1 MTGQGLTQRAF
12 EGLPNVQPLGGGW
25 ASRVNLL
32 RPLDGWFALALL
44 AINLM
49 MVVGSVAS
57 ADWAPGLGNKSIV
70 AVLLMGML
78 TGLVL
83 GRLPVWGWL
92 LFPAGLGVGLAV
104 VAWQIG
110 SFFGGESAVT
120 GTGQLWDRLGLW
132 LEAAKSG
139 DINIDPAPFAF
150 GVLLATWLLGYAG
163 VWLFARCHNF
173 WGVLV
178 LGGAGLLSNLTFLP
192 PNAGLFLGLYLFTAL
207 LLIARIGSVRR
218 QQEWQIRNIKPDG
231 SLGTISL
238 SDSFLLAV
246 PVLIVAFSLPYGYK
260 LGPMDAAYDAL
271 RSPMQVLEGDF
282 NRLFAGVPA
291 RRPVAFRVWGDV
303 MAFQGTINP
312 AETVV
317 LRVESP
323 TPLYLKARTYGT
335 YTGKG
340 WLSGGRVLEDMDW
353 TPSYASPQ
361 AHLDRLEV
369 IYSVTPAYAS
379 NSLFVGGPVLT
390 SDRNL
395 KIETYDSATYT
406 LDLTGDPVGPGA
418 VDALPFSVAEA
429 ASAVRALV
437 NQSNGRVGED
447 ALRAA
452 LPTDLRLAA
461 VSRDNGTVRQVQLA
475 EVLPVPPDVLSLRS
489 AGGKIKDGQTYTLTS
504 AVSVASAEELR
515 EAGTDYPAWVM
526 NRYVQLPVELPQR
539 VRDLAADLTAGADT
553 PYDKA
558 KAIEEYLRT
567 FPYTTTIEPPPFD
580 ADGVDHFLFTLGRGY
595 SEYYASA
602 MAVLLRSVNVP
613 ARLVT
618 GYNAGNQVP
627 DREAYVVADSN
638 AHGWVEVFFPR
649 YGWISFEPTA
659 GRSLPASYQPGLQ
672 EETDQAT
679 GGAGG
684 GAQQDDCIPLFAD
697 CPATLAQSPGSS
709 DAEDISAFAAW
720 FRRIL
725 PWLLSA
731 VAASTI
737 VTGMGWLL
745 WRRYMTPSRDPGL
758 SYRRLSLLGAL
769 SSNGPAPHQTPY
781 EYRDRLG
788 QALPAYREEV
798 SAVVDAYVRNRYGA
812 KGLERGGGR
821 RLTRA
826 WLRLRLPLLLR
837 VIRWRNRQ

>member
-1 MTGQGLTQRAF
+1 MASQSLTRRAF
-12 EGLPNVQPLGGGW
+12 AGLPNAELQRGGW
-25 ASRVNLL
+25 ASWVNLL
-32 RPLDGWFALALL
+32 RPLDGWLALGLL

-83 GRLPVWGWL
+83 GRLPVWGGL

-104 VAWQIG
+104 VVWQMV
-110 SFFGGESAVT
+110 SFFSGESAIA
-120 GTGQLWDRLGLW
+120 GTGQLWDRLALW
-132 LEAAKSG
+132 FEAARSG
-139 DINIDPAPFAF
+139 DINVDPAPFAF
-150 GVLLATWLLGYAG
+150 GLLLAVWLLGYAG

-192 PNAGLFLGLYLFTAL
+192 PGAGTFLGPYLFTAL
-207 LLIARIGSVRR
+207 LLVARVGSVRR
-218 QQEWQIRNIKPDG
+218 QQEWQLRNIKPDG
-231 SLGTISL
+231 SLGMLSL
-238 SDSFLLAV
+238 SDSFLLSV
-246 PVLIVAFSLPYGYK
+246 VVLIVAFSLPYGNK
-260 LGPMDAAYDAL
+260 FAPMKAAYDVL

-282 NRLFAGVPA
+282 NRLFAGLPA
-291 RRPVAFRVWGDV
+291 GRPMAFRVWGDV

-312 AETVV
+312 AETVA

-323 TPLYLKARTYGT
+323 TPLYLKARTYGV

-340 WLSGGRVLEDMDW
+340 WLSGGQALEDMGW
-353 TPSYASPQ
+353 TPSYPSPQ
-361 AHLDRLEV
+361 AYLDRLEV
-369 IYSVTPAYAS
+369 SYSVTPAYAS
-379 NSLFVGGPVLT
+379 SSLFFGGPVST
-390 SDRNL
+390 SDSNL

-406 LDLTGDPVGPGA
+406 LDLTGDPAVAVA
-418 VDALPFSVAEA
+418 VDALPEGVAQA
-429 ASAVRALV
+429 ASAIRALV
-437 NQSNGRVGED
+437 DQSNGRVGD
-447 ALRAA
+447 DSLRAA
-452 LPTDLRLAA
+452 LPTDLRLTA
-461 VSRDNGTVRQVQLA
+461 VSRGNGTVRQVQLA
-475 EVLPVPPDVLSLRS
+475 EVLPVPLDVLSLRS
-489 AGGKIKDGQTYTLTS
+489 AGDKNKDGQTYTLTS
-504 AVSVASAEELR
+504 AVSVASAEALR
-515 EAGTDYPAWVM
+515 EAGTEYPAWVM
-526 NRYVQLPVELPQR
+526 NRYVQLPVDLPQR

-567 FPYTTTIEPPPFD
+567 LPYTTTIEPPPFD

-602 MAVLLRSVNVP
+602 MAVLLRSVDVP

-618 GYNAGNQVP
+618 GYNAGTQVP

-659 GRSLPASYQPGLQ
+659 GRSLPASYRPASQAEPDQP
-672 EETDQAT
+672 T
-679 GGAGG
+679 GGGG
-684 GAQQDDCIPLFAD
+684 GGVEHDDCIPLFED
-697 CPATLAQSPGSS
+697 CPGTLAQSPDPS
-709 DAEDISAFAAW
+709 DAEDTSAFADW
-720 FRRIL
+720 FRSIL

-731 VAASTI
+731 AAASTL
-737 VTGMGWLL
+737 VTVMGWLL
-745 WRRYMTPSRDPGL
+745 WRRYMTPSRDPEL
-758 SYRRLSLLGAL
+758 AYRRLSVLGAL
-769 SSNGPAPHQTPY
+769 SSNGPTPHQTPY

-788 QALPAYREEV
+788 QALPAYREEI
-798 SAVVDAYVRNRYGA
+798 SAVVDAYVQNRYGP
-812 KGLERGGGR
+812 KKLQRRGGW

-837 VIRWRNRQ
+837 VIRWRRK

>member
-1 MTGQGLTQRAF
+1 MTGGGLARYAPGGRPNVGLTA
-12 EGLPNVQPLGGGW
+12 GGW
-25 ASRVNLL
+25 AALVNLL

-44 AINLM
+44 AVNLM

-83 GRLPVWGWL
+83 GRLPVWGGL

-104 VAWQIG
+104 VVWQMV
-110 SFFGGESAVT
+110 SFFSGESAVT

-139 DINIDPAPFAF
+139 AINVDPAPFAF

-163 VWLFARCHNF
+163 VWLFARWHNF
-173 WGVLV
+173 WGILV

-192 PNAGLFLGLYLFTAL
+192 PNAGMFLGLYLFTAL
-207 LLIARIGSVRR
+207 LLIARVGSVRR
-218 QQEWQIRNIKPDG
+218 QQEWQLRNIKPDG

-238 SDSFLLAV
+238 SDSFLLAL
-246 PVLIVAFSLPYGYK
+246 PVLIVAFSLPHGNK

-282 NRLFAGVPA
+282 NRLFAGLPA
-291 RRPVAFRVWGDV
+291 RRPLAFRVWGDV

-312 AETVV
+312 AETVA

-340 WLSGGRVLEDMDW
+340 WLSGGRVLEHMDW
-353 TPSYASPQ
+353 TPGYSSPQ

-369 IYSVTPAYAS
+369 IYSVTPAYSS
-379 NSLFVGGPVLT
+379 NSLFFGGPVLT

-406 LDLTGDPVGPGA
+406 LDLTEDPAGPGA

-437 NQSNGRVGED
+437 NQSNGTVGED

-461 VSRDNGTVRQVQLA
+461 VSRDNGTVREVQLA
-475 EVLPVPPDVLSLRS
+475 EVLPAPPDVLSVRS
-489 AGGKIKDGQTYTLTS
+489 AGGKVKDGQTYTLTS
-504 AVSVASAEELR
+504 AVSVAPAEALR

-613 ARLVT
+613 ARLAT
-618 GYNAGNQVP
+618 GYNAGTPVP

-679 GGAGG
+679 GGARGD
-684 GAQQDDCIPLFAD
+684 AQQDECIPLFED
-697 CPATLAQSPGSS
+697 CPDVLASRSGFA
-709 DAEDISAFAAW
+709 DAEDISAFAAG

-731 VAASTI
+731 LAASALAAGI
-737 VTGMGWLL
+737 GWLL

-758 SYRRLSLLGAL
+758 AYRRLSLLGAL

-781 EYRDRLG
+781 QYRDRLE
-788 QALPAYREEV
+788 QALPAYREEI
-798 SAVVDAYVRNRYGA
+798 SAVVDAYVRNRYGP
-812 KGLERGGGR
+812 KKLQRGGGW